1 MTYEGLRPLTLGDLR
16 DLEEQIGEEKGG
28 FKVII
33 WGWQATK
40 WMRIEVT

>member
-28 FKVII
+28 LKSSYRDDKPQS
-33 WGWQATK
+33 G
-40 WMRIEVT
+40 